1 METADTYGL
10 LHLLRVYPESV
21 IRFET
26 NCYSVP
32 EDLIGLVVTARV
44 TSNELKIYHDNQLV
58 AQHER
63 SYQKRQKVRD
73 LDHYQRTLSSKPR
86 AKVMAY
92 REKLLEL
99 DSTTASYV
107 AEICHR
113 DRNSMNQQILRLY
126 ALWKE
131 HGTERF
137 LEAVHFC
144 NDSQV

>member
-1 METADTYGL
+1 LTETADSYGL

-21 IRFET
+21 IRFDT

-32 EDLIGLVVTARV
+32 EHLIGQVVTVRV
-44 TSNELKIYHDNQLV
+44 TSKELRIYHDSQLV
-58 AQHER
+58 AQHQR

-99 DSTTASYV
+99 DSSTASYV
-107 AEICHR
+107 VEICHR

-131 HGTERF
+131 YGTARF
-137 LEAVHFC
+137 L
-144 NDSQV
+144 Q

>member
-1 METADTYGL
+1 MDCC
-10 LHLLRVYPESV
+10 
-21 IRFET
+21 I
-26 NCYSVP
+26 C
-32 EDLIGLVVTARV
+32 
-44 TSNELKIYHDNQLV
+44 LV

-63 SYQKRQKVRD
+63 SYQKKQKVRD
-73 LDHYQRTLSSKPR
+73 LDHYQRALSSKPR

-126 ALWKE
+126 GLWKE

-137 LEAVHFC
+137 LEAVH
-144 NDSQV
+144 NK